1 MKKSIMT
8 LMGVIM
14 ATVGVMAASFTD
26 DDRVINYDELPAAAR
41 SFIKQ
46 YFPNEQPSYTYED
59 RDLTHTEY
67 KVVMASGT
75 KLEFNDKGEW
85 RDVEC
90 RGCAVPAALVP
101 KEIADYVAKHYASCT
116 VTEIS
121 KGRNEWDVKLSNG
134 LEMEFSSDFRLVEV
148 DD

>member
-26 DDRVINYDELPAAAR
+26 DDRAIKYDELPAAAR

-46 YFPNEQPSYTYED
+46 YFPNEQPTYTFED
-59 RDLTHTEY
+59 RDVAHTEY

-101 KEIADYVAKHYASCT
+101 AEIADYVAKHYASCAIA
-116 VTEIS
+116 EIS
-121 KGRNEWDVKLSNG
+121 KGRHEWDVKLNNG
-134 LEMEFSSDFRLVEV
+134 VELEFSSDFRLVEV